1 MSTSSTSIALRRADL
16 PRLSLTV
23 KAAATVLAIVAAVA
37 LPQLF
42 HVIGAVSGQGTML
55 GVAFLP
61 MHLPIIFVGL
71 IAGPAVGAI
80 AGGSAGQLPAV
91 RHADAGHA
99 AADDDRIVCIRS
111 DCGPAAFREVA
122 EPGEGRTCPVGRTS
136 GTDGRH
142 RNRRVRLRIKR
153 FHRRHVDQRP
163 CRGSAGSGPAVGA
176 YSACGLLERVSYQ
189 ALAAILSPHSSCP
202 LWKRAL
208 PGEAEGGLRHVLNNV

>member
-71 IAGPAVGAI
+71 IAGPAVGA
-80 AGGSAGQLPAV
+80 SPV
-91 RHADAGHA
+91 R
-99 AADDDRIVCIRS
+99 
-111 DCGPAAFREVA
+111 
-122 EPGEGRTCPVGRTS
+122 
-136 GTDGRH
+136 
-142 RNRRVRLRIKR
+142 RLRWSASCCPACR
-153 FHRRHVDQRP
+153 CWP
-163 CRGSAGSGPAVGA
+163 CCR
-176 YSACGLLERVSYQ
+176 
-189 ALAAILSPHSSCP
+189 
-202 LWKRAL
+202 
-208 PGEAEGGLRHVLNNV
+208 

>member
-80 AGGSAGQLPAV
+80 AG
-91 RHADAGHA
+91 A
-99 AADDDRIVCIRS
+99 AAPLVS
-111 DCGPAAFREVA
+111 FLL
-122 EPGEGRTCPVGRTS
+122 S
-136 GTDGRH
+136 GMPM
-142 RNRRVRLRIKR
+142 LAMLPLMMIEL
-153 FHRRHVDQRP
+153 
-163 CRGSAGSGPAVGA
+163 CA
-176 YSACGLLERVSYQ
+176 YGLIAGLLRSVKLQ
-189 ALAAILSPHSSCP
+189 NQV
-202 LWKRAL
+202 KD
-208 PGEAEGGLRHVLNNV
+208 VLTQ

>member
-80 AGGSAGQLPAV
+80 AG
-91 RHADAGHA
+91 A
-99 AADDDRIVCIRS
+99 AAPLVS
-111 DCGPAAFREVA
+111 FLL
-122 EPGEGRTCPVGRTS
+122 S
-136 GTDGRH
+136 GMPM
-142 RNRRVRLRIKR
+142 LAMLPLMMIEL
-153 FHRRHVDQRP
+153 
-163 CRGSAGSGPAVGA
+163 CA
-176 YSACGLLERVSYQ
+176 YGLIAGLLRSVKLPSLVKVVLAQLAGRVVLTVATAIAVFVFGSSDSI
-189 ALAAILSPHSSCP
+189 AATWTSESWKKVVSNRDTGSPYRRMEKIAVNH
-202 LWKRAL
+202 
-208 PGEAEGGLRHVLNNV
+208 NVDYSTIREETDTYVSAVC

>member
-80 AGGSAGQLPAV
+80 AG
-91 RHADAGHA
+91 A
-99 AADDDRIVCIRS
+99 AAPLVS
-111 DCGPAAFREVA
+111 FLL
-122 EPGEGRTCPVGRTS
+122 S
-136 GTDGRH
+136 GMPMLAMLPLMMIELCTYG
-142 RNRRVRLRIKR
+142 LI
-153 FHRRHVDQRP
+153 
-163 CRGSAGSGPAVGA
+163 A
-176 YSACGLLERVSYQ
+176 GLLRSVKLPS
-189 ALAAILSPHSSCP
+189 LVAAILSPHSSCP
-202 LWKRAL
+202 LWQRAL

>member
-80 AGGSAGQLPAV
+80 AG
-91 RHADAGHA
+91 A
-99 AADDDRIVCIRS
+99 AAPLVS
-111 DCGPAAFREVA
+111 FLL
-122 EPGEGRTCPVGRTS
+122 S
-136 GTDGRH
+136 GMPM
-142 RNRRVRLRIKR
+142 LPLMMIEL
-153 FHRRHVDQRP
+153 
-163 CRGSAGSGPAVGA
+163 CA
-176 YSACGLLERVSYQ
+176 YGLIAGLLRSVKLPSLVKVVLAQLAGRVVLTVATAIAVFVFGSSDSI
-189 ALAAILSPHSSCP
+189 AATWTSDLAAG
-202 LWKRAL
+202 L
-208 PGEAEGGLRHVLNNV
+208 PGLALQWALIPLAAYWSESLIRR